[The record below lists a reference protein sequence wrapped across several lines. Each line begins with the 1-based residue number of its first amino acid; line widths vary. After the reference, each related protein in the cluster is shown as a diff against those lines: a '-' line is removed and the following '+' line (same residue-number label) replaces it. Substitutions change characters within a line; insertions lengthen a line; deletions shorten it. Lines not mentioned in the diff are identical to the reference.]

1 MMLDTAI
8 LLLIRVLLAL
18 LLLGASLHKFSDRNQ
33 FTGILAAY
41 RLVPMALLPMLVV
54 VIPLVELALGL
65 AWLTG
70 IQTGSAAIATA
81 LLLSAYTLAIAI
93 NLLRGNVDIDCGCGF
108 GSSSQAATGYQRLS
122 AALLLRN
129 GLLISVAL
137 VAILPSNERL
147 LGILDYSYVGLAS
160 CGLLLLY
167 GAFNQLLA
175 NTQIINSWN
184 TTEGE
189 RR

>member
-1 MMLDTAI
+1 MILDTAI
-8 LLLIRVLLAL
+8 MLLIRVLLAL

-33 FTGILAAY
+33 FSGILAAY
-41 RLVPMALLPMLVV
+41 QLVPAALLPLLVIAV
-54 VIPLVELALGL
+54 PLLELTLGL

-70 IQTGSAAIATA
+70 IQLGSAAIATT
-81 LLLSAYTLAIAI
+81 LLLSTYTLAIAI

-122 AALLLRN
+122 AGLLLRN
-129 GLLISVAL
+129 SLLIAL
-137 VAILPSNERL
+137 TLLPLLPSNERL
-147 LGILDYSYVGLAS
+147 LGMLDYSYVGLAC

-175 NTQIINSWN
+175 NSQIINSWSASN
-184 TTEGE
+184 GQ